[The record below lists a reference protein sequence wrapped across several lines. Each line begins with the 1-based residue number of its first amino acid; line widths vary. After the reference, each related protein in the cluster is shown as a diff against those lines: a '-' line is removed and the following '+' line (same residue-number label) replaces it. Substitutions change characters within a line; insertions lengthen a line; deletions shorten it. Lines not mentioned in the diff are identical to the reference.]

1 MAYRSTRQLSPG
13 SRAVQTPGR
22 ISDSRVNDSMVD
34 EYRTN
39 RHNSYTASKT
49 GGGGGGV
56 VPISTETYVNH
67 YPPTQAS
74 RTDSLRQEL
83 YSTSSRAR
91 TGSFGQGASTANT
104 SSRGRPTIVQTE
116 PKRPQSPQK
125 DYYVTSN
132 VSKEP
137 RKKVYSVNDGQAN
150 LVAETTAAKPEEH
163 RRHHRRRESNG
174 ERTTIRPATE
184 KDRAKRPYHA
194 SGSSR
199 RQPLP
204 EKSIEDDD
212 AYSYGDAPSMF
223 RDGMFRDS
231 EPSWRDRQRSQL
243 RRNSVDRGS
252 RERPTSVYVPPADD
266 RRTGKDIGPPPST
279 RGWDKVNEMSRSKS
293 VRETAK
299 EPPQSPTFKKA
310 TLSPTD
316 SRKPCSPTRGD
327 FSDSRD
333 PYFIPPRMPD
343 DRRYQSFPTDRYD
356 QQEYREARRPER
368 RNSLTRASD
377 RSVASRGFGIR
388 SDSRDAYAPRNES
401 RDRYVKRDD
410 SRDRYG
416 RASDEDIY
424 LRSQHRDSAYGVTPP
439 YRRETAPVMSCEA
452 EPRLEQERRQP
463 VSDTRR
469 RTEDAR
475 EYYGNYER
483 DERERPQQRD
493 REAELDVDKER
504 ERERE
509 RMYQPKTEPERHH
522 HHRKGSYRE
531 HDREADRKRDT
542 SSDSGDT
549 TPRTSSEDVSHPG
562 LATAAVGGA
571 AGVAAAAYGAASHH
585 RKKHDPPNDRDR
597 DIDPDTSRDVD
608 HGYSRERT
616 SPRSAEPRAS
626 RDTRTNSD
634 KYDEEGLP
642 QNTKRERHRAEDAD
656 RGLGFAFEAPSTAA
670 PHGALPTRSRENSA
684 ATRDAP
690 FERDTER
697 RHADETQPDPDEE
710 YRQRMAQ
717 FQREL
722 GRPSGD
728 RTVESD
734 PDRERRRRER
744 EQRLRDRDARNEDAP
759 TLISESTYASIPQ
772 TAMPDS
778 FEVNEVASAD
788 TGTERTLRR
797 MPSILDEP
805 MTGEPAQIIDNSLSD
820 RRENRVRI
828 VDPPTAAEEEEKRPK
843 GILKKPKEKFP
854 DYPDEV
860 REGVAPL
867 KDVRLSS
874 PQHLLNRLLIF
885 HRLRH

>member
-1 MAYRSTRQLSPG
+1 
-13 SRAVQTPGR
+13 
-22 ISDSRVNDSMVD
+22 
-34 EYRTN
+34 
-39 RHNSYTASKT
+39 
-49 GGGGGGV
+49 
-56 VPISTETYVNH
+56 
-67 YPPTQAS
+67 
-74 RTDSLRQEL
+74 
-83 YSTSSRAR
+83 
-91 TGSFGQGASTANT
+91 
-104 SSRGRPTIVQTE
+104 
-116 PKRPQSPQK
+116 
-125 DYYVTSN
+125 
-132 VSKEP
+132 
-137 RKKVYSVNDGQAN
+137 
-150 LVAETTAAKPEEH
+150 
-163 RRHHRRRESNG
+163 
-174 ERTTIRPATE
+174 
-184 KDRAKRPYHA
+184 
-194 SGSSR
+194 
-199 RQPLP
+199 
-204 EKSIEDDD
+204 
-212 AYSYGDAPSMF
+212 
-223 RDGMFRDS
+223 
-231 EPSWRDRQRSQL
+231 
-243 RRNSVDRGS
+243 
-252 RERPTSVYVPPADD
+252 
-266 RRTGKDIGPPPST
+266 
-279 RGWDKVNEMSRSKS
+279 
-293 VRETAK
+293 
-299 EPPQSPTFKKA
+299 
-310 TLSPTD
+310 
-316 SRKPCSPTRGD
+316 
-327 FSDSRD
+327 
-333 PYFIPPRMPD
+333 MPD
-343 DRRYQSFPTDRYD
+343 DRRYQSFPTDRYE
-356 QQEYREARRPER
+356 QPEYQEARRPER
-368 RNSLTRASD
+368 RNSLTRTSD

-410 SRDRYG
+410 SRNRYG

-424 LRSQHRDSAYGVTPP
+424 LRSQHRDSAYGVAPP
-439 YRRETAPVMSCEA
+439 YRRETAPVLSREA

-463 VSDTRR
+463 VGDTRR

-475 EYYGNYER
+475 EYYGNYDR
-483 DERERPQQRD
+483 NDRERLQQREQD
-493 REAELDVDKER
+493 PKYDVDKER

-509 RMYQPKTEPERHH
+509 RMYQPKPEPERQ

-531 HDREADRKRDT
+531 RDREGDREREQ
-542 SSDSGDT
+542 SSNSEDT
-549 TPRTSSEDVSHPG
+549 TPRTSSEEVSHPG

-597 DIDPDTSRDVD
+597 DVDPDTLRDVD
-608 HGYSRERT
+608 HGYSREGP

-626 RDTRTNSD
+626 RDTRTNTN

-642 QNTKRERHRAEDAD
+642 QNANRERHRAEDAE

-670 PHGALPTRSRENSA
+670 SHGALPTRSRENSA

-690 FERDTER
+690 IERDTER
-697 RHADETQPDPDEE
+697 RQADESQPDPDEE

-728 RTVESD
+728 RTLESD

-744 EQRLRDRDARNEDAP
+744 EQRLRDRDARIDDAP
-759 TLISESTYASIPQ
+759 TLVSESTYASTPQ
-772 TAMPDS
+772 TAMPGS
-778 FEVNEVASAD
+778 FEDNEVASAD

-874 PQHLLNRLLIF
+874 LQRIFIHLLIS
-885 HRLRH
+885 HRQRH

>member
-13 SRAVQTPGR
+13 SRAVQVPGR
-22 ISDSRVNDSMVD
+22 ISDSRVNDTMAD
-34 EYRTN
+34 EYRAN
-39 RHNSYTASKT
+39 RHNSYTAPKT
-49 GGGGGGV
+49 GGGV

-74 RTDSLRQEL
+74 RTDSLRQEP
-83 YSTSSRAR
+83 YTSSSRTR
-91 TGSFGQGASTANT
+91 TGSFTQSGGAANT

-125 DYYVTSN
+125 DYYVTPN

-223 RDGMFRDS
+223 RDGIFRDP

-252 RERPTSVYVPPADD
+252 RERPTSVYVSPAED
-266 RRTGKDIGPPPST
+266 RRTGKDVGPPPST

-310 TLSPTD
+310 ALSPTD
-316 SRKPCSPTRGD
+316 PRKPYSPTRGD
-327 FSDSRD
+327 FTDSRD

-343 DRRYQSFPTDRYD
+343 DRRYQSITNDRYE
-356 QQEYREARRPER
+356 QPEYREARRPER

-388 SDSRDAYAPRNES
+388 SDSRDAYSPRNES

-424 LRSQHRDSAYGVTPP
+424 LRSQHRDSAYGVAPP
-439 YRRETAPVMSCEA
+439 YRRETAPVLSREA
-452 EPRLEQERRQP
+452 EPRLEQEKRQLA
-463 VSDTRR
+463 SDTRR

-475 EYYGNYER
+475 EYYGNYDR
-483 DERERPQQRD
+483 NERERPQQRD
-493 REAELDVDKER
+493 QGPEYDVDKER

-509 RMYQPKTEPERHH
+509 RMYQPKPESERHH
-522 HHRKGSYRE
+522 HRRGSHRER
-531 HDREADRKRDT
+531 DREADRERDR
-542 SSDSGDT
+542 SSDSDDT
-549 TPRTSSEDVSHPG
+549 TPRTSSENVSHPG
-562 LATAAVGGA
+562 LATTAAGGV
-571 AGVAAAAYGAASHH
+571 AGVAAAAYGTASHH
-585 RKKHDPPNDRDR
+585 HKKHDPPKERDR
-597 DIDPDTSRDVD
+597 DIDPATSRDVD

-616 SPRSAEPRAS
+616 SPRSAEPRAT
-626 RDTRTNSD
+626 RDARATTD
-634 KYDEEGLP
+634 KYDDEGPP
-642 QNTKRERHRAEDAD
+642 QNANRERHRAEDAD
-656 RGLGFAFEAPSTAA
+656 RGLGFAFEAPSTVAS
-670 PHGALPTRSRENSA
+670 HGPLPTRSRENSA

-690 FERDTER
+690 IERDTER
-697 RHADETQPDPDEE
+697 RQVDESQPDPDEE

-744 EQRLRDRDARNEDAP
+744 EQRLRDRDARNDDAP
-759 TLISESTYASIPQ
+759 TLVSESTYASTPQ
-772 TAMPDS
+772 TAMPGSIED
-778 FEVNEVASAD
+778 NEIASAD

-867 KDVRLSS
+867 KDVRISS
-874 PQHLLNRLLIF
+874 R
-885 HRLRH
+885 